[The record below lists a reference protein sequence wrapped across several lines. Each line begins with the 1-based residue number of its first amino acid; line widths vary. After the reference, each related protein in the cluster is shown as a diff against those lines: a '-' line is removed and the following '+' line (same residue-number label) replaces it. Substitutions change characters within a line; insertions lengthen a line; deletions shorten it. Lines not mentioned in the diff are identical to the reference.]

1 MPQVR
6 QGNPV
11 RARNGQMVNPT
22 AQSSAAAGRMKAT
35 GRQRG
40 VMMEDED
47 MGDLREEH
55 ARA

>member
-11 RARNGQMVNPT
+11 RTRNGQMVNPT
-22 AQSSAAAGRMKAT
+22 AQSSAAADRMKAT